1 MEVLLLC
8 QIHLSGSRRVKT
20 TTSEVNDRITFGRY
34 PENMSKFA
42 EVLKTLRKARRF
54 SQVDLA
60 AEADVSLRHLSFL
73 ETGRSRPSGEMVR
86 KLSDAMQLPLAARNQ
101 LLTHAGFAAQH
112 AARTWS
118 ADEMKPIR
126 AAVEHTLAGHEPYPG
141 LVVDRLWNVVQMNEP
156 ARVMFAQMNVGKGDS
171 LLEMMLSETLP
182 PLIENWP
189 DVAHQAAL
197 RLRTESA
204 AQGGV
209 PELDRVADRLW
220 QHGAHTRPQS
230 GPIIPT
236 IYRLGAQRLSLFATL
251 AQFGTPEDLTLD
263 DLRIEL
269 YFPMDDET
277 ARVLQSAAV

>member
-1 MEVLLLC
+1 M
-8 QIHLSGSRRVKT
+8 
-20 TTSEVNDRITFGRY
+20 SEFSEI
-34 PENMSKFA
+34 
-42 EVLKTLRKARRF
+42 LKTWRKARRF
-54 SQVDLA
+54 SQVELA

-73 ETGRSRPSGEMVR
+73 ETGRSRPSVDMVR

-101 LLTHAGFAAQH
+101 LLTRAGFAAQYE
-112 AARTWS
+112 ARTWT
-118 ADEMKPIR
+118 ADEMAPVR
-126 AAVEHTLAGHEPYPG
+126 AAVEHTLNGHAPYPG
-141 LVVDRLWNVVQMNEP
+141 LAVDRLWNVVRMNAP
-156 ARVMFAQMNVGKGDS
+156 AHAMFAQLNVGEGDS
-171 LLEMMLSETLP
+171 LLDMMLSEALP
-182 PLIENWP
+182 PLIENWA

-220 QHGAHTRPQS
+220 QQAAPTRPQS

-236 IYRLGAQRLSLFATL
+236 IYRLGDQRLSLFATL

-269 YFPMDDET
+269 YFPADEET
-277 ARVLQSAAV
+277 ERALKSAAA